1 MQVICFDFDDVIV
14 DGNLVFR
21 LIKLRP
27 EFSELEL
34 GFEFMFENQ
43 KPKEFYKVIKKIVK
57 VGKGLGFDEIKKIM
71 FDFEVIN
78 GTKRVFKKLKEN
90 YKIVIVSANDTGMI
104 KEFLKKHKLLEC
116 IDRIYG
122 SKLGVKNGRLT
133 GKISGDVIMTEKT
146 AIVKNIEKAYR
157 IKRKDITYI
166 GDGLTDL
173 PIIKMVGKGI
183 LFCPSMIT
191 QAEVFRDKI
200 LSKMEKDGKLFL
212 IDKKDLSE
220 ILRFV

>member
-14 DGNLVFR
+14 DGSLVFK
-21 LIKLRP
+21 LIKTRP
-27 EFSELEL
+27 EFSELKL

-43 KPKEFYKVIKKIVK
+43 NPKEFYKVIKKIVK
-57 VGKGLGFDEIKKIM
+57 VGKGLGFDEIKRIM
-71 FDFEVIN
+71 FGFKVIN
-78 GTKRVFKKLKEN
+78 GAKRLFNKLKEN

-104 KEFLKKHKLLEC
+104 KEFLKKHKLLDC

-122 SKLGVKNGRLT
+122 SELGVKDGKLT
-133 GKISGDVIMTEKT
+133 GAISGDVIRTEKT
-146 AIVKNIEKAYR
+146 AIVKKIEKAYR
-157 IKRKDITYI
+157 IKRKDITYV

-173 PIIKMVGKGI
+173 PIIKLVGNGI

-200 LSKMEKDGKLFL
+200 LSKMEKDGELFL
-212 IDKKDLSE
+212 IEKKDLSE